1 MRDVIRSGRIGE
13 LFYMESF
20 IGGYSHPCDYWHSHE
35 PVSGGTIYDWGSHYF
50 DWVLQLFPSTVR
62 SVSAVAHKRVWHD
75 VTNSDQVRVD
85 LTFDGGAQATF
96 LQSDIAAALKP
107 KWYLLGTSGAVVG
120 EWRDETV
127 TTRGAGGEL
136 IEERLAPADSPA
148 RVKVLRPVEGGGSHE
163 EVLALGRRDE
173 NAFYRNL
180 ADHLSWEEPLA
191 VPPEEARRT
200 VAVMEAAAISI
211 ARGGAQV
218 EVQI

>member
-1 MRDVIRSGRIGE
+1 
-13 LFYMESF
+13 
-20 IGGYSHPCDYWHSHE
+20 
-35 PVSGGTIYDWGSHYF
+35 
-50 DWVLQLFPSTVR
+50 
-62 SVSAVAHKRVWHD
+62 
-75 VTNSDQVRVD
+75 
-85 LTFDGGAQATF
+85 
-96 LQSDIAAALKP
+96 
-107 KWYLLGTSGAVVG
+107 
-120 EWRDETV
+120 
-127 TTRGAGGEL
+127 
-136 IEERLAPADSPA
+136 
-148 RVKVLRPVEGGGSHE
+148 VLRPMEGGGSHE